1 MTILVNLNQ
10 VCLRNGTS
18 SPILVNLDKV
28 CYIKAYTVRISL
40 PDQDQNVS
48 EGAKLFFDYNEPI
61 VGNNPNE
68 ILTLESQREIYLK
81 ALSFIELWEKT
92 SDGC

>member
-1 MTILVNLNQ
+1 MAILVKLNQ
-10 VCLRNGTS
+10 VCLHNATL

-28 CYIKAYTVRISL
+28 CYIKAYTV
-40 PDQDQNVS
+40 PDQDHNVS
-48 EGAKLFFDYNEPI
+48 EGAKLFFDYNEPV

-68 ILTLESQREIYLK
+68 ILTFESQREIYLK

-92 SDGC
+92 SDGY